1 MSCSFKNSKDE
12 FAKKS
17 QIEDQN
23 YQGPFSTV
31 DSLFE
36 VLFQVED
43 VGGWVNHVSFEL
55 NGSFLLVLP
64 HTNHFKLYDIVD
76 NGGKVVTK

>member
-1 MSCSFKNSKDE
+1 M
-12 FAKKS
+12 
-17 QIEDQN
+17 
-23 YQGPFSTV
+23 
-31 DSLFE
+31 
-36 VLFQVED
+36 LFQVED